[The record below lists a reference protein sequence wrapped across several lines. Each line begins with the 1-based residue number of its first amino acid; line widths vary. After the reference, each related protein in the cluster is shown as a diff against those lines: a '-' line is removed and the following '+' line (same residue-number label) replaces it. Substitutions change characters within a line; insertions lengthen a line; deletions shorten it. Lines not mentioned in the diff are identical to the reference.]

1 MRKWAKE
8 RASECTNPIDRRE
21 ILIEREKV
29 EVKIESA
36 LECVK
41 IKRDS
46 RRFCLL

>member
-1 MRKWAKE
+1 MGKGV
-8 RASECTNPIDRRE
+8 SEQVYQSRLIEE